1 MSLFLA
7 SVGFGLV
14 TAAVLAIAAV
24 GFTMQF
30 AVTDVL
36 NLAYGAVMIA
46 SAFVAYAVNQ
56 AGASVWLGALAAA
69 AFGSAGSVLLNW
81 GIYTPFRRRGSAPV
95 TMVIVSLGMTLIIE
109 FGLQAIVGGTGVS
122 YTMSQG
128 PTLKAGGLVLTT
140 VQLVIIALAVA
151 VMAAVHALLRYSK
164 LGRAMRATAANRSL
178 ARACGV
184 RTDRIVTLT
193 WALTGA
199 LCGLAGTVFAMNNG
213 SFGATS
219 ADLFLVVIL
228 AAVFLGGPGQAY
240 GAMVGRGHRRPGHR
254 DQRGLP
260 HPVLQGRGGVRRA
273 AGGDGGPARRRA
285 GGDRLMTSAQ
295 LFYAINLLVYA
306 GVDIIACLGLS
317 QQFGVAGVTN
327 FGYIIFQAAGAY
339 TAAVLS
345 LPARPP
351 TAGSSPTSAAGTC
364 PGPSRGSAA
373 TIVGGLV
380 ALPFAF
386 LVGRR
391 LRGDFAAVGLLVTA
405 VMANLLATNYRP
417 LLNGSAGLSL
427 VPAPL
432 QGEYDPQAQGYQWLY
447 AAGTLV
453 LAAAAFWL
461 VRRVTE
467 SPYGRSLRAM
477 RDNDAVADSLGK
489 NLLALRA
496 AMLVLGGALAGLSGA
511 ILVGFINLWAPSA
524 WGYAETIVLFA
535 AVIIGGAG
543 SHRGAVLGAI
553 LVPVGFEEATRYIPP
568 FGPPGLVEDLQ
579 WVAIGLLIVV
589 FLWFRP
595 QGVLPE
601 RRRTVGPG
609 VDRHRAPGHPFG
621 LIGGGFAGRR
631 RPAPYGGR
639 DP

>member
-7 SVGFGLV
+7 SLGFGLV

-36 NLAYGAVMIA
+36 NLAYGAVMIG
-46 SAFVAYAVNQ
+46 SAFVAYWLNQ
-56 AGASVWLGALAAA
+56 AGVNVWLGLLVAAA
-69 AFGSAGSVLLNW
+69 AGAVASVLLNR
-81 GIYTPFRRRGSAPV
+81 GIYAPFQRRGSAPI
-95 TMVIVSLGMTLIIE
+95 TLVIVSLGMTLIIE
-109 FGLQAIVGGTGVS
+109 FGLQAIVGGTSVS

-128 PTLKAGGLVLTT
+128 PTLKAGGLILTT
-140 VQLVIIALAVA
+140 VQLVIIGLSVV
-151 VMAAVHALLRYSK
+151 VMLGVHGLLRYTK
-164 LGRAMRATAANRSL
+164 LGKAMRATAANRSL
-178 ARACGV
+178 ARNCGI
-184 RTDRIVTLT
+184 RTDRIVTAT

-199 LCGLAGTVFAMNNG
+199 LCGIAGTVFAIDNG

-240 GAMVGRGHRRPGHR
+240 GA
-254 DQRGLP
+254 
-260 HPVLQGRGGVRRA
+260 
-273 AGGDGGPARRRA
+273 
-285 GGDRLMTSAQ
+285 
-295 LFYAINLLVYA
+295 
-306 GVDIIACLGLS
+306 
-317 QQFGVAGVTN
+317 
-327 FGYIIFQAAGAY
+327 
-339 TAAVLS
+339 
-345 LPARPP
+345 
-351 TAGSSPTSAAGTC
+351 
-364 PGPSRGSAA
+364 
-373 TIVGGLV
+373 VGGLV
-380 ALPFAF
+380 ALPFTF

-405 VMANLLATNYRP
+405 VMANLLVNNYRP

-432 QGEYDPQAQGYQWLY
+432 QSRYNPQSQGYQWLY
-447 AAGTLV
+447 AAVTLV
-453 LAAAAFWL
+453 LAAAVYLL

-477 RDNDAVADSLGK
+477 RDNDVVADSLGK
-489 NLLALRA
+489 NLLSLRT

-511 ILVGFINLWAPSA
+511 ILVGFITLWAPSA

-543 SHRGAVLGAI
+543 NHRGAVLGAI
-553 LVPVGFEEATRYIPP
+553 LVPVGFEEATRYIPQ

-601 RRRTVGPG
+601 RRRRTESGGPSLDMPNG
-609 VDRHRAPGHPFG
+609 DVVTLAS
-621 LIGGGFAGRR
+621 
-631 RPAPYGGR
+631 
-639 DP
+639 